1 MKKENIIAKLKDDTH
16 YYGDFGRQYLS
27 NSDIS
32 TLLKNPLA
40 FGQPSKQTSA
50 FLVGGY
56 FHCAILEPDKLKKYK
71 VIPTTTRNT
80 KVYKEMSEGELCL
93 YSMKLITLN

>member
-1 MKKENIIAKLKDDTH
+1 MSKEIIDRLRNDED
-16 YYGDFGRQYLS
+16 YYGDFGKKYLS

-32 TLLKNPLA
+32 TLLNNPLA
-40 FGQPSKQTSA
+40 FGQPSKPSSA

-56 FHCAILEPDKLKKYK
+56 FHTAILEPDKLKKYK

-80 KVYKEMSEGELCL
+80 RTTRNRTSNYCS
-93 YSMKLITLN
+93 